1 LRFTSRTFLQPNPI
15 VTLSDKIAKL
25 PKGEREL
32 IPLQQGD
39 FSLQTPPEIVE
50 AAADALRQGFT
61 RYAPARGYAQLR
73 EAIARKMHDYNGV
86 DCDPESQVLVTQGS
100 TEALYLAASTLLEP
114 GDEAVIPSPYYPPY
128 DSLIRAAGATPRY
141 ADSSEERGWLA
152 DPSSIEG
159 MITEKTRL
167 ILINTPNN
175 PTGAVY
181 PRSYLEEIA
190 RVAVDHDLVVLSDE
204 AYEALVFDGAM
215 HVSPTSISSAAENT
229 VGIYS
234 FSKTFAMTGW
244 RLGYLCGPA
253 EFIERAATIHNLV
266 LAHVSSHIQIA
277 GVRALSGWEELTG
290 PIIAEMDA
298 RRRLLVDE
306 LSKIPGVSCAAP
318 RGAFYVFADFRGAA
332 AGLTSAQLSD
342 RLIEAGVGTAPGT
355 FFGSC
360 GEGYQRLSYA
370 KANKSQILEAV
381 GRIEGVLKQ
390 A

>member
-1 LRFTSRTFLQPNPI
+1 MRFTSRTFLQPNPI

-25 PKGEREL
+25 PKREREL

-86 DCDPESQVLVTQGS
+86 HCDPESQVLVTQGS
-100 TEALYLAASTLLEP
+100 TEALYLAVGALLEP

-128 DSLIRAAGATPRY
+128 DSLIRAAGAIPRY

-152 DPSSIEG
+152 DPSSIEA

-229 VGIYS
+229 VGVYS

-244 RLGYLCGPA
+244 RLGYL
-253 EFIERAATIHNLV
+253 AARR
-266 LAHVSSHIQIA
+266 SS
-277 GVRALSGWEELTG
+277 SS
-290 PIIAEMDA
+290 A
-298 RRRLLVDE
+298 RRRYTTWC
-306 LSKIPGVSCAAP
+306 SRTSARTSRSPGCG
-318 RGAFYVFADFRGAA
+318 RFRG
-332 AGLTSAQLSD
+332 GRSSPGRSSRRWTRGGGCWWTS
-342 RLIEAGVGTAPGT
+342 
-355 FFGSC
+355 
-360 GEGYQRLSYA
+360 
-370 KANKSQILEAV
+370 
-381 GRIEGVLKQ
+381 
-390 A
+390 